1 MFPFSFSHA
10 NTSSFLCFTVN
21 LMDELGTS
29 GLSLTQIPSQLVF
42 DFSTY
47 FNVAVGS
54 FGNGYTGTNV
64 NKFFKYQIKIKNGF
78 VTNQDS
84 LMAPV
89 SIEVRHECYTAVMT
103 APGGD

>member
-1 MFPFSFSHA
+1 
-10 NTSSFLCFTVN
+10 
-21 LMDELGTS
+21 MDELGTS